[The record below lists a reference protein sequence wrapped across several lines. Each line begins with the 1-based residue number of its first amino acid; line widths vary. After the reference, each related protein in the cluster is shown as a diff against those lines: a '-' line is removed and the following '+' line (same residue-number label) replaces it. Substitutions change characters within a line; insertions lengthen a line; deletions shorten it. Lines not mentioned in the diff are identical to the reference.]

1 MIIPIRRQSDNP
13 SIFPMSGSRLNE
25 LTRLRQQCP
34 MPLLLRKLG
43 LAAHAHRSCRSPFRD
58 DETASWGIFQRD
70 GRWFFKDHGTGESG
84 DEVTLI
90 ARLKDWDTK
99 IDFHRILDFYEKT
112 ARKEDASALTA
123 VECPQPP
130 SSSSSSS
137 APPDLSR
144 FSPGS
149 NEQLIRLSLLRS
161 ISVEALRMASERG
174 FLVFGFR
181 LNCEVFGPKDQ
192 SGRLAEVRRLDG
204 RLFPAFGSMP
214 EHKSDTLKGSV
225 KSWPLGLLES
235 TTAPSIALVEGL
247 PDFLAAFDFLHR
259 ENKAATVAPVTMLSA
274 SLNIEAT
281 ALVHFRNKQVRMFPH
296 YDEAGIKAAERWTQ
310 QLNGIAS
317 SIDYFDFGQ
326 FAGVKDLADLNARI
340 NTVPPTIT
348 LNEEVLP

>member
-1 MIIPIRRQSDNP
+1 MIIPIRRPPESP

-34 MPLLLRKLG
+34 MPTLLRKLG
-43 LAAHAHRSCRSPFRD
+43 LAAHAHSSCRSPFRE

-90 ARLKDWDTK
+90 ARLKDLDTK

-112 ARKEDASALTA
+112 AGKEDASESTA
-123 VECPQPP
+123 ANVPQP
-130 SSSSSSS
+130 SLS
-137 APPDLSR
+137 ASTTPPDLSR
-144 FSPGS
+144 FSAGTH
-149 NEQLIRLSLLRS
+149 EQLVKLSLLRS
-161 ISVEALRMASERG
+161 ISVEALKIASERG
-174 FLVFGFR
+174 FLVFGCR
-181 LNCEVFGPKDQ
+181 LNCEVFGLKDQ

-204 RLFPAFGSMP
+204 RLFPAFGSLP

-247 PDFLAAFDFLHR
+247 PDFLAVFDFLLR
-259 ENKAATVAPVTMLSA
+259 ENKAATVAPITMLSA
-274 SLNIEAT
+274 SVNIEDT
-281 ALVHFRNKQVRMFPH
+281 ALAHFRNKRVRMFPH

-326 FAGVKDLADLNARI
+326 FVGINDLADLNAGI
-340 NTVPPTIT
+340 NTVLPTVT